1 LVIGE
6 LMIEAILRT
15 LGARPRVARRVP
27 GTYRQIT
34 KTDSQILES
43 SNSQLGFTLIELL
56 VVSAIL
62 VVLAGIGL
70 VQYKNGKTRASEA
83 VLKTDLFNMRDAIDQ
98 YYADKGQ
105 YPGTL
110 DELVSAG
117 YLRKVPEDP
126 FTGNN
131 GTWQTIQ
138 SEPDASN
145 PTAGPGVYD
154 VKSGSDATAL
164 DGSRYA
170 DW

>member
-1 LVIGE
+1 
-6 LMIEAILRT
+6 MIERT
-15 LGARPRVARRVP
+15 HDRIGGER
-27 GTYRQIT
+27 
-34 KTDSQILES
+34 
-43 SNSQLGFTLIELL
+43 GFTLIELL
-56 VVSAIL
+56 VVASVL

-70 VQYKNGKTRASEA
+70 VQYKNGVTRAREG

-117 YLRKVPEDP
+117 YLRRVPDDP
-126 FTGNN
+126 FTTNS

-138 SEPDASN
+138 SEPDAAN
-145 PTAGPGVYD
+145 PTAAPGVYD

-164 DGSRYA
+164 DGSKYS

>member
-1 LVIGE
+1 MNVID
-6 LMIEAILRT
+6 
-15 LGARPRVARRVP
+15 RPAAGRRSE
-27 GTYRQIT
+27 R
-34 KTDSQILES
+34 
-43 SNSQLGFTLIELL
+43 GFTLLELL
-56 VVSAIL
+56 VVATVL

-117 YLRKVPEDP
+117 YLRKVPDDP
-126 FTGNN
+126 FTSSN

-145 PTAGPGVYD
+145 PTAAPGVYD

-164 DGSRYA
+164 DGSKYS